1 MKKEE
6 KLGILMGF
14 VFILHLLA
22 GSWILCCGLT
32 KLITLLLGT
41 AFRWYVGTI
50 VWVIIVIIFIA
61 RNGTLF
67 KE

>member
-1 MKKEE
+1 MKNEE
-6 KLGILMGF
+6 KIVILMGF
-14 VFILHLLA
+14 IFILHLLA

-41 AFRWYVGTI
+41 VFYWYVGTI
-50 VWVIIVIIFIA
+50 VWAIIVIIFVA